1 MTVKENLTALHK
13 KSSRHRSSL
22 AKSKVC
28 GCFYCFHEFPFVQ
41 IVDWIDDKK
50 TALCPYCGIDAVLG
64 FNTPA
69 ADQELLHAMHERW
82 FENPKR
88 LTPEEWK
95 KAAEGHVWPPVRVK
109 PAKPK

>member
-1 MTVKENLTALHK
+1 MDLEKLHDQCF
-13 KSSRHRSSL
+13 RNRSL
-22 AKSKVC
+22 LGRATLC
-28 GCFYCFHEFPFVQ
+28 GCFYCLKEFSCGQ
-41 IVDWIDDKK
+41 ITEWVDNGE

-64 FNTPA
+64 FNTPG

-95 KAAEGHVWPPVRVK
+95 KAAEGNVWRPARVK